1 MNITPWPI
9 SPGWGVALTVVLLLS
24 LLGLSRLWQVR
35 GNLHPESARKVMHI
49 GMGVIALSFPWILQQ
64 TWAVLLIC
72 AMTIGVLLGL
82 RYLKALRRQVGGV
95 LHDVERQSGGD
106 IYFLLS
112 VAGLYVLARGDWQL
126 YVIPLLVLTFADGLA
141 ALTGV
146 SYGRRRYAGAEGFK
160 TLEGSLAFA
169 AVTFLATHI
178 PLLLFTGTGR
188 AESLTIAALVAL
200 LAMLVEA
207 ISWEGLDNLFVPLS
221 TFIALDGHR
230 QAPLTLQ
237 LEHLAVMTLLTT
249 LVFTVRQRTP
259 LTAGALATAALVL
272 YLCLTLGG
280 WPWMIAP
287 LSTAGAALLL
297 YRLKSGSVRPAG
309 KLDGYGVRIVAAMA
323 APALL
328 WLLTARYFQR
338 PQDWFAFTLAWAA
351 QLAGLALFVRQ
362 GDSDD
367 APMHPVRLAEVLNA
381 SLLGCALILLPWA
394 VLNGVSAQH
403 WLRAAQGSVI
413 VAALLLACGTL
424 AQRGTLT
431 FQRQITVLGLA
442 GVAGFLLTFT

>member
-1 MNITPWPI
+1 MNVTPWPI
-9 SPGWGVALTVVLLLS
+9 SPAVGVVLTVFLLLA

-35 GNLHPESARKVMHI
+35 GKLHPESARKVMHI
-49 GMGVIALSFPWILQQ
+49 GMGVIALSFPWMLQQ

-72 AMTIGVLLGL
+72 ALTIAVLLGL
-82 RYLKALRRQVGGV
+82 RHFRALRQQVGGV
-95 LHDVERQSGGD
+95 LHDVGRQSGGD

-112 VAGLYVLARGDWQL
+112 VAGLFVLARGDWQM

-169 AVTFLATHI
+169 TVTFLATHL
-178 PLLLFTGTGR
+178 PLLLFTNIGR

-207 ISWEGLDNLFVPLS
+207 ISWEGLDNLLVPLS

-230 QAPLTLQ
+230 QAALDTQLWHLGVIAALTG
-237 LEHLAVMTLLTT
+237 

-272 YLCLTLGG
+272 YLCLTLGD
-280 WPWMIAP
+280 WRWMIAP
-287 LSTAGAALLL
+287 LTVAGAALLL
-297 YRLKSGSVRPAG
+297 YRVKSGDALPAG
-309 KLDGYGVRIVAAMA
+309 KLDGYGVRIVASIA
-323 APALL
+323 APALV
-328 WLLTARYFQR
+328 WLLSARYFVR
-338 PQDWFAFTLAWAA
+338 PEDWFAFTLAWAA

-362 GDSDD
+362 GDGDD
-367 APMHPVRLAEVLNA
+367 DPMRPVTTPEVLKA
-381 SLLGCALILLPWA
+381 ALLACALTLIPWA
-394 VLNGVSAQH
+394 VLDGASSAH
-403 WLRAAQGSVI
+403 WLQVLQGSVI
-413 VAALLLACGTL
+413 VLALLFACGTL
-424 AQRGTLT
+424 ALRGKLT
-431 FQRQITVLGLA
+431 FQRQIAILGLA
-442 GVAGFLLTFT
+442 GVAGFLLTFA